1 MAGGE
6 VYATDSD
13 GDGPSGLSEVIWL
26 YVRREVQNQY
36 MKPKQEGTEWHMWK
50 SLTGTCLTQG
60 LDCSSPSSPV
70 ITGFAGQSLQ
80 RVTG

>member
-6 VYATDSD
+6 VCPADSD
-13 GDGPSGLSEVIWL
+13 GDGPSALSEVIWF
-26 YVRREVQNQY
+26 YVGREVQDQDT
-36 MKPKQEGTEWHMWK
+36 KPKQERSEWHMWK